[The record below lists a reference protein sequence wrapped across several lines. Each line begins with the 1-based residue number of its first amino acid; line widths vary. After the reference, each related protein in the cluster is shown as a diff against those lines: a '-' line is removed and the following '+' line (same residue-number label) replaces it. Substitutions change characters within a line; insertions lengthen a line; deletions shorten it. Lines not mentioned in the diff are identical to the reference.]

1 MAVMD
6 FDRLVLNPCQNSFGK
21 PLTIDPLA
29 SIPGASPYTARGIWT
44 VKVVDVIL
52 DDGSQLTTRTLEI
65 DVRLS
70 ELPILP
76 MQGDQ
81 ITIIADVQSEFVGVQ
96 IGSPILFQVDDVRI
110 DSGGAAKLLVKRVTY
125 DGV

>member
-1 MAVMD
+1 MN
-6 FDRLVLNPCQNSFGK
+6 FDALVLGPAQNSFSK
-21 PLTIDPLA
+21 PLTISPLA
-29 SIPGASPYTARGIWT
+29 SIPGTTPYVARGIWT
-44 VKVVDVIL
+44 VRVVDVIL

-70 ELPILP
+70 ELPVLP

-81 ITIIADVQSEFVGVQ
+81 ITIVADVQSEFSGVS
-96 IGSPILFQVDDVRI
+96 IGSPILLQIDDVRL

-125 DGV
+125 DGI